1 MGAKMGEPIPK
12 PKQPLGYSKLP
23 YDLGS
28 APIHFVEKQ
37 YNLVWSREHKD
48 VGSFSRRCFEKLITR
63 AVISHFWSF
72 RKSIGR
78 GWRISSR
85 LFGSEES
92 YNRSLKL
99 FLCRPHDEMDHA
111 MSLHHEMATQSTSPR
126 RNYG

>member
-48 VGSFSRRCFEKLITR
+48 VGSFVRRWFETLITR

-72 RKSIGR
+72 QRRIGR
-78 GWRISSR
+78 GWKILSR

-92 YNRSLKL
+92 YNRFPRL
-99 FLCRPHDEMDHA
+99 FLCRLHDEMDHVI
-111 MSLHHEMATQSTSPR
+111 SLRHEMATQSTSPR